1 MRIIKT
7 AIDPKKKDGY
17 VVVVPIDEED
27 IWYIYNIV
35 MVGDI
40 LRLKTMRKILHQ
52 KGGEFSVKTTLRKL
66 ITLTVKV
73 LEVKFQADETGTSLM
88 LKTRNLSENEF
99 VMKGQVQTIEVQLL
113 QKIQIIKEHWDPQT
127 RNFLE
132 ESANASVNVDSI
144 VVLLDEGYGAFYTI
158 KRNYIKLHGKVTKS
172 MPKKKTAIMDIYNK
186 KVEEFDASIW
196 KYLFES
202 FSGWESVK
210 AVILAGPGNT
220 RVRIFDKLKKI
231 DQSEKSEI
239 LRKMVRANLH
249 KFASIQTSSTFKSAI
264 GEIMKDKTGAKLLED
279 TKAVKE
285 VKKLEEFY
293 ATFMKNSNLAVFG
306 EKEVR
311 FSHENSAIKSLLIT
325 DGLLRSRNY
334 VIRRKMV
341 AFVNSIQNSGAEIFV
356 FNENHESGARLKDIT
371 GIAAI
376 LRFPVDV
383 ENIREEET
391 AKDEHET
398 DHLNHDESEEQNDLN
413 DSFIA
418 NGDLFL
424 NDD

>member
-7 AIDPKKKDGY
+7 AIDQKKQNGF

-52 KGGEFSVKTTLRKL
+52 KGGEFSVKTTQRKL

-73 LEVKFQADETGTSLM
+73 LDVKFQADETGTSLM

-113 QKIQIIKEHWDPQT
+113 QKLQIIKEHWDPQT
-127 RNFLE
+127 RSFLE
-132 ESANASVNVDSI
+132 ESADASINVDSI

-158 KRNYIKLHGKVTKS
+158 KRNYIKLHGKVTRS
-172 MPKKKTAIMDIYNK
+172 MPKKKTNIMDIYNK
-186 KVEEFDASIW
+186 KVEEFDASVW

-202 FSGWESVK
+202 FSGWDSVK
-210 AVILAGPGNT
+210 AVILAGPGNA
-220 RVRIFDKLKKI
+220 RVRILDKLKKI
-231 DQSEKSEI
+231 DQNEKSEN

-311 FSHENSAIKSLLIT
+311 FSHEQGAIKSLLIT

-334 VIRRKMV
+334 VTRRKMV
-341 AFVNSIQNSGAEIFV
+341 KFVNSIQNSGAEIFV
-356 FNENHESGARLKDIT
+356 FNENHESGGRLKDIT
-371 GIAAI
+371 GIAAM
-376 LRFPVDV
+376 LRFPLDV
-383 ENIREEET
+383 EGIREEDVPKEDIERENT
-391 AKDEHET
+391 TEKEE
-398 DHLNHDESEEQNDLN
+398 EEQDELN
-413 DSFIA
+413 ESFIA